1 VKIYIES
8 INGHHIDST
17 TMGDDEKIFISGGI
31 TVEFKAV
38 CKFTVFHGTSDFPFM
53 TIDNLNI
60 PKIKDTIYDSL
71 GWKNPDKEE
80 SK

>member
-1 VKIYIES
+1 MRIYIES
-8 INGHHIDST
+8 IHGHYIET
-17 TMGDDEKIFISGGI
+17 TTVNMDLVFISGGI
-31 TVEFKAV
+31 EVEFKAV
-38 CKFTVFHGTSDFPFM
+38 NGFTVIRGETSFPSM

>member
-1 VKIYIES
+1 MKIYIES
-8 INGHHIDST
+8 INEHHRET
-17 TMGDDEKIFISGGI
+17 TAMSDDEKTFISGGI

-53 TIDNLNI
+53 TIDTLDI

-71 GWKNPDKEE
+71 GWKNPEKEE